1 MIELKKVAW
10 WKNMKQMFFI
20 IFIAMALG
28 LYAVFP
34 IILYMNDGKG
44 EQNPQKVFL
53 L

>member
-28 LYAVFP
+28 LYVVFP
-34 IILYMNDGKG
+34 IILHLNEGKDA
-44 EQNPQKVFL
+44 ENPQKVFL